1 MTLVRICDLSNVI
14 CFASMPL
21 DYWEQHLSLS
31 TYLSN
36 IILKVAESP
45 KVFSILC
52 RLKKVCIRDHQIQTV
67 EVQLFHTNF
76 WRMKKFVPSEFKPP
90 LKVQLSYW
98 YWFEPKTTKMITIS
112 ITNLVKFRCLE
123 YILEKVKLQKANY
136 EKAVKFK
143 SSEIYG
149 DVH

>member
-1 MTLVRICDLSNVI
+1 MTVVRICDLSNVI

-45 KVFSILC
+45 KVFSILS
-52 RLKKVCIRDHQIQTV
+52 RLQKSMYSRTV
-67 EVQLFHTNF
+67 EVQLFHTNS

-112 ITNLVKFRCLE
+112 ITNLVKFRFR
-123 YILEKVKLQKANY
+123 IHFGKSKIAKG
-136 EKAVKFK
+136 KFWK
-143 SSEIYG
+143 G
-149 DVH
+149 G